1 VSNVVRPTGETTQA
15 PQTFGTRLRQLRG
28 ERGLRQRDL
37 VGDNISASYI
47 SLLEADRRVP
57 TDRVVRH
64 LSKRL
69 GCPLEDLWL
78 PDEETARRPAVVELR
93 MARAALTVGKADEA
107 EAWYRRV
114 LMEHDGDTAISQE
127 AEFGL
132 ARAAEQAGRHAQAAE
147 GYRACLDAAED
158 PAYPH
163 RIGATMGLVRSLA
176 HGDDAASAVAAALL
190 AKRQVQEAG
199 LNVSDVAVEICAI
212 LATVLCERGDYAAAE
227 EPVVEALKIVPKITD
242 HQALTETYWQ
252 AAADAYEANQ
262 TGYAQELAS
271 RITDIDAHDYGHTL
285 GMLRAVYGSL
295 LLRQSPPDPQKAREM
310 LEVAVADL
318 DASGAVGD
326 AMRCRSDLVRALIM
340 LDDCAEALTLAD
352 AILGDAD
359 TPPMERIRAQV
370 LRATTQ
376 CLLDDTEAA
385 RAACHASRAE
395 LEDQPRGSQTSQLW
409 SLLGETMTQVGDTE
423 GAIHAYRRAINGLGV
438 DLPPT
443 LLPAPVRKPTDQN
456 ARRQARGGSR

>member
-1 VSNVVRPTGETTQA
+1 MQA

-28 ERGLRQRDL
+28 ERGLRQLDL

-47 SLLEADRRVP
+47 SLLEADRRDP

-64 LSKRL
+64 LSERL
-69 GCPLEDLWL
+69 GCAPEDLWL
-78 PDEETARRPAVVELR
+78 PGEETARRPAEVELR
-93 MARAALTVGKADEA
+93 MARAALAVGKVDEA

-114 LMEHDGDTAISQE
+114 LAEHDGDTGISQE

-132 ARAAEQAGRHAQAAE
+132 ARASEQAGRHAQAAE
-147 GYRACLDAAED
+147 GYRACLAAAED

-163 RIGATMGLVRSLA
+163 WLGATMGLVRSLA
-176 HGDDAASAVAAALL
+176 CGDDAESAVAAALL
-190 AKRQVQEAG
+190 AKRQISEAG
-199 LNVSDVAVEICAI
+199 LDVSDVAVEVRAI
-212 LATVLCERGDYAAAE
+212 LATVLCERGDYASAE
-227 EPVVEALKIVPKITD
+227 EPVVEALKIVPKVGD
-242 HQALTETYWQ
+242 HQALTKTYWQ
-252 AAADAYEANQ
+252 AAAAAYKANRP
-262 TGYAQELAS
+262 GYAQEFAG

-310 LEVAVADL
+310 LELAVTDL

-326 AMRCRSDLVRALIM
+326 AMRCRSDLMRALIM

-359 TPPMERIRAQV
+359 TPPMERIRAR
-370 LRATTQ
+370 LLLATAQ
-376 CLLDDTEAA
+376 CLLGDTEAA
-385 RAACHASRAE
+385 RAACQASRAE
-395 LEDQPRGSQTSQLW
+395 LEDQPHGSQTSQLW
-409 SLLGETMTQVGDTE
+409 SLLGEAMTQVGDTE
-423 GAIHAYRRAINGLGV
+423 GAIHAYRCAINGLGI

-443 LLPAPVRKPTDQN
+443 LLSAPVRRPADRN
-456 ARRQARGGSR
+456 AGRQSRGGSR